1 VVDEI
6 EKQLALTNALV
17 EPSRAVLYRYG
28 NISSSSIW
36 YVLSYIESMG
46 GGVRKGDRVWQLGF
60 GSGFK
65 CNSAVWR
72 ANRRVRE
79 LHMAWEGFDIE
90 KMRAELNE
98 LPN

>member
-1 VVDEI
+1 VIDEI
-6 EKQLALTNALV
+6 AKQLALTDAMV

-46 GGVRKGDRVWQLGF
+46 GVRKGDRAWQLGF

-72 ANRRVRE
+72 ANRCVSV
-79 LHMAWEGFDIE
+79 GD
-90 KMRAELNE
+90 
-98 LPN
+98 